1 MALFYSAESGEPKE
15 HIFWSG
21 LCCISFWKDA
31 KQVSNIKDCKMLSED
46 KLRFGLTRSE
56 EPARTSLSSLKSESK
71 GREGSAAELGRALP
85 DLGRLT

>member
-1 MALFYSAESGEPKE
+1 
-15 HIFWSG
+15 
-21 LCCISFWKDA
+21 
-31 KQVSNIKDCKMLSED
+31 MLSED

-71 GREGSAAELGRALP
+71 GREGSTAELGRALP